1 MKITDASSAL
11 NLLKT
16 ETTASRLVILLLTT
30 QWLQWLCES
39 DVMTLMSNHQ
49 TPNLKT
55 VMGIEPKTLINYW
68 L

>member
-1 MKITDASSAL
+1 MKMTDASSAL

-30 QWLQWLCES
+30 KWLQWLCES

-55 VMGIEPKTLINYW
+55 EMGIEPKTLINYW